1 MVKNLGIAAEEG
13 LVGDGVGFDGFD
25 LGIDLV
31 AEPGVRFFEHPR
43 LELRETDVAAHIHLA
58 FIFFGKTASN
68 VAINYSKFNFTG
80 HHLEEKLFRAV
91 AIFCFDKD
99 GVAYFSTERFHTP
112 PHR

>member
-43 LELRETDVAAHIHLA
+43 LEL
-58 FIFFGKTASN
+58 
-68 VAINYSKFNFTG
+68 
-80 HHLEEKLFRAV
+80 
-91 AIFCFDKD
+91 
-99 GVAYFSTERFHTP
+99 
-112 PHR
+112 